1 MICILRLY
9 CLRVII
15 RLIDYLLD
23 LYVLLIEEVI
33 VVRHNSLA
41 VILHY
46 YLTRDVHEVHLMR
59 CGHPWLRLMIDT
71 LSLIIELDGVMSHLK
86 GVWGLAIEDRL

>member
-41 VILHY
+41 VFLHY
-46 YLTRDVHEVHLMR
+46 YLTRNAREVHLMR
-59 CGHPWLRLMIDT
+59 CCHPWL
-71 LSLIIELDGVMSHLK
+71 
-86 GVWGLAIEDRL
+86 